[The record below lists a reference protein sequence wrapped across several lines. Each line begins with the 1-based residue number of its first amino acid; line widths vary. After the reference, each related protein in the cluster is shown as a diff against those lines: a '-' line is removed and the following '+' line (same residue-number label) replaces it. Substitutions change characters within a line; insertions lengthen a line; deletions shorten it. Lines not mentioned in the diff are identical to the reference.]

1 MLLRAAARLVLAL
14 VAAVALVDARTP
26 PAPQTTSPPRGADL
40 TALLDDSYKAYLAG
54 DPARGYA
61 LLETVLTRSRS
72 EGLPAIEAE
81 ALRRLAQAYR
91 FRNERDKA
99 AGALE
104 RARTLAVSAGDRA
117 GEARVLA
124 QLAEI
129 RHDEGRNAD
138 AVALLRQAADG
149 FTAAGD
155 RGSLAE
161 TMDVLAYYLPDGAD
175 KEALRRDALALVT
188 PEGRSIACGV
198 LHEWGDE
205 LFVQGRAAEA
215 FARIGEARAC
225 FHERPNP
232 DGEARALVSLGRLYR
247 LHGRLDDALDRYR
260 QALALHDR
268 PYSPDPEGA
277 IQAMNAIAV
286 TLTYMGRFD
295 DARIEYE
302 AALARARRTR
312 PAVVPF
318 MIANLGGLNLQLGR
332 FDEAL
337 TLFDE
342 ALRLQPAPEYL
353 VSRLT
358 QRSSAL
364 APLGRSDE
372 ALAELDRAIPL
383 ATARGPEDVVG
394 VRGARAR
401 LYTSLGRY
409 ADAEAD
415 LRVAMAAI
423 EEVRAHNVPSD
434 VMRRGF
440 LDAHQKTFG
449 ALIELLGAQ
458 RKAGDALAV
467 AEQARARAF
476 LDLRAERSGDA
487 RPPSP
492 ATVAEAR
499 AVAARLRSTI
509 VSYWAGPSALVIW
522 VVRPAGDPMMVRVPV
537 RPAQLTTLVRATA
550 GLDDGAS
557 AARGL
562 LMTDR
567 AQRAPWRELER
578 LLIEPIQP
586 LLPRAPGSR
595 LTIVPHGPLFGLSF
609 AGLRQPSGRYLLEDY
624 DLHYV
629 PAIAA
634 LSEPGG
640 SRTGPTARGPAGSA
654 LVVGDPGPLD
664 PDPGADP
671 LPALPWA
678 RREVDAV
685 RTALGGG
692 TTVLAD
698 AEATEARVR
707 ASIGGRRVL
716 HFATHGIVS
725 NEPARPSYLALRPS
739 PGGDGRLLADEI
751 YDLALDADLV
761 VLSACRSALGPV
773 EGDGVIGFT
782 RAFLSAGARSVVA
795 AQWDVSDRLS
805 YDVMRGFYARRARGA
820 STSRALR
827 GAQLAV
833 LSALRRGT
841 VEEGGRALPEA
852 PRLWAGF
859 VVVGQ
864 P

>member
-1 MLLRAAARLVLAL
+1 MVLRAAVRVLLAVASAVVLAE
-14 VAAVALVDARTP
+14 AQAP
-26 PAPQTTSPPRGADL
+26 PGADL

-54 DPARGYA
+54 DPARGIA
-61 LLETVLTRSRS
+61 LLETVLARARN
-72 EGLPAIEAE
+72 EGQPAIEAE
-81 ALRRLAQAYR
+81 ALRRLARVYR
-91 FRNERDKA
+91 FANERDKA
-99 AGALE
+99 ADALE
-104 RARTLAVSAGDRA
+104 RARAVSAGAGDRA

-129 RHDEGRNAD
+129 RHDEGRTAD
-138 AVALLRQAADG
+138 AVALLRQAAAG

-155 RGSLAE
+155 RRGLAE

-175 KEALRRDALALVT
+175 KEALRRDASTTTLT
-188 PEGRSIACGV
+188 PEGRPIACGV

-205 LFVQGRAAEA
+205 LFTQGRAAEA
-215 FARIGEARAC
+215 FTRIGEARAC
-225 FHERPNP
+225 FRERPNP

-247 LHGRLDDALDRYR
+247 LHGRLDDALDHYR

-268 PYSPDPEGA
+268 PFPADSEGT

-286 TLTYMGRFD
+286 TLGYMGRYD
-295 DARIEYE
+295 DARVQYE
-302 AALARARRTR
+302 AALARARRSS
-312 PAVVPF
+312 PSVVPF
-318 MIANLGGLNLQLGR
+318 LIANLGGLNIQLGR
-332 FDEAL
+332 YTEAL
-337 TLFDE
+337 ALFDE
-342 ALRLQPAPEYL
+342 ALRLQPDQAHL
-353 VSRLT
+353 TTRLT
-358 QRSSAL
+358 QRANAL
-364 APLGRSDE
+364 AALGRTDE
-372 ALAELDRAIPL
+372 ALAAIDRAVAL
-383 ATARGPEDVVG
+383 AAARGPEDVAGTRAV
-394 VRGARAR
+394 RAR
-401 LYTSLGRY
+401 VLTSLGRF
-409 ADAEAD
+409 AEAEAD
-415 LRVAMAAI
+415 LRAAMAAI

-434 VMRRGF
+434 LMRRGF
-440 LDAHQKTFG
+440 LEVHQATFG
-449 ALIELLGAQ
+449 ALIDLLGAQ
-458 RKAGDALAV
+458 RKAGDALEV

-476 LDLRAERSGDA
+476 LDLRAERTGST
-487 RPPSP
+487 RPPAP
-492 ATVAEAR
+492 ASVAEAR

-522 VVRPAGDPMMVRVPV
+522 VVRPEGEPAMVRVPV
-537 RPAQLTTLVRATA
+537 RPAELTTLVRATA
-550 GLDDGAS
+550 GLDAGAS

-578 LLIEPIQP
+578 LVVEPIQA

-629 PAIAA
+629 PAIAV
-634 LSEPGG
+634 LSEQAGARAAAAAG
-640 SRTGPTARGPAGSA
+640 AAGPA
-654 LVVGDPGPLD
+654 LVVGDPGVLD
-664 PDPGADP
+664 ADPGTEP
-671 LPALPWA
+671 LPPLPWA
-678 RREVDAV
+678 RREVAAV
-685 RTALGGG
+685 RAALGPG

-707 ASIGGRRVL
+707 DAIAGRRVL
-716 HFATHGIVS
+716 HFATHGVVS
-725 NEPARPSYLALRPS
+725 NERAQPSYLALRAS
-739 PGGDGRLLADEI
+739 AGSDGRLLADEI
-751 YDLALDADLV
+751 YGLALDAELV

-805 YDVMRGFYARRARGA
+805 YDVMRGFYARRARGL

-833 LSALRRGT
+833 LAGLRRGT
-841 VEEGGRALPEA
+841 ITEDGGALPEA

-859 VVVGQ
+859 VLVGQ